1 MLWGWVGAA
10 LFLAGALALMTRHV
24 VPEVVAPGSEAAY
37 ERRRDREALLAVAA
51 LVAAGGIV
59 GRWWNEAP
67 GFATALLL
75 VLPLLLALT
84 LVDLDEHRLPNR
96 LTLACVVVTTCG
108 LALATL
114 ATSSAGWL
122 EARRALAGAALLGL
136 FYLALALLGGGR
148 GMGLGD
154 VKLAPSLGGLL
165 GWVGWET
172 WAAGA
177 FGAFLLGGLWGV
189 VLMLR
194 GRGRSARMPF
204 GPFMI
209 GGALA
214 ALCLA

>member
-1 MLWGWVGAA
+1 MRAVALGAA
-10 LFLAGALALMTRHV
+10 RVERERVLVQL
-24 VPEVVAPGSEAAY
+24 EAA
-37 ERRRDREALLAVAA
+37 
-51 LVAAGGIV
+51 
-59 GRWWNEAP
+59 
-67 GFATALLL
+67 
-75 VLPLLLALT
+75 
-84 LVDLDEHRLPNR
+84 RL
-96 LTLACVVVTTCG
+96 G
-108 LALATL
+108 H
-114 ATSSAGWL
+114 
-122 EARRALAGAALLGL
+122 
-136 FYLALALLGGGR
+136 LALALLGGGR

>member
-1 MLWGWVGAA
+1 M
-10 LFLAGALALMTRHV
+10 
-24 VPEVVAPGSEAAY
+24 
-37 ERRRDREALLAVAA
+37 
-51 LVAAGGIV
+51 
-59 GRWWNEAP
+59 
-67 GFATALLL
+67 LL

-108 LALATL
+108 LDLATL

-194 GRGRSARMPF
+194 GRGRSARSPTSMRFDIEGLSEQPGTRRRVF
-204 GPFMI
+204 DMSSRYI
-209 GGALA
+209 
-214 ALCLA
+214 C

>member
-1 MLWGWVGAA
+1 M
-10 LFLAGALALMTRHV
+10 FLAGALALTTRHV
-24 VPEVVAPGSEAAY
+24 VPEVATSDSESVY
-37 ERRRDREALLAVAA
+37 EHRRDREALLAVGA
-51 LVAAGGIV
+51 LVAAAGIV
-59 GRWWNEAP
+59 GRWWDDSP

-96 LTLACVVVTTCG
+96 LTLACAAVTMCG
-108 LALATL
+108 LVLATL
-114 ATSSAGWL
+114 TTPSAGWL

-154 VKLAPSLGGLL
+154 VKLAPSLGALL
-165 GWVGWET
+165 GWAGWEM
-172 WAAGA
+172 WMAGA

-189 VLMLR
+189 ALMVR

-209 GGALA
+209 AGALA
-214 ALCLA
+214 ALCLD